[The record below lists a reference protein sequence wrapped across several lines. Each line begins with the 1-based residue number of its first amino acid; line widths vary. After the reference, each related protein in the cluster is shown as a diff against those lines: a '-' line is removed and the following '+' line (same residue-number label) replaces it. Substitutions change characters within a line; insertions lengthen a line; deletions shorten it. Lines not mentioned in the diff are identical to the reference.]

1 LDPEATGEGLVT
13 TAATI
18 HTKEDAAQNSGRLAF
33 ISNSW
38 ASMEWA
44 IVKDTAQC
52 AASFRKPNDA
62 DADSGESAA
71 RRFRHR

>member
-1 LDPEATGEGLVT
+1 
-13 TAATI
+13 
-18 HTKEDAAQNSGRLAF
+18 
-33 ISNSW
+33 
-38 ASMEWA
+38 MEWA

-62 DADSGESAA
+62 EPDRGESPA

>member
-1 LDPEATGEGLVT
+1 
-13 TAATI
+13 
-18 HTKEDAAQNSGRLAF
+18 
-33 ISNSW
+33 
-38 ASMEWA
+38 MEWVS
-44 IVKDTAQC
+44 VKGTAQC

>member
-1 LDPEATGEGLVT
+1 MLDPAP
-13 TAATI
+13 TI
-18 HTKEDAAQNSGRLAF
+18 GTKEDAAQNCRLDF

-38 ASMEWA
+38 ASMDWA

-62 DADSGESAA
+62 EADSGESAA

>member
-1 LDPEATGEGLVT
+1 
-13 TAATI
+13 
-18 HTKEDAAQNSGRLAF
+18 
-33 ISNSW
+33 
-38 ASMEWA
+38 MEWA

-62 DADSGESAA
+62 EADSAA